1 MKGDR
6 CRFFIVILML
16 VIITGCQK
24 DILKP
29 ETNLDIVPVHKVIAS
44 SSESVPVTN
53 IPAKK
58 DPFFVQSRVK
68 GNDLYIECIVT
79 GISFRE
85 NDQSKA
91 SLGKIIVTVDGDKKE
106 EVSTA
111 AFIVKGLKSGNHR
124 IHLEIMKLNNQ
135 PYKLSKEFTIT
146 IP

>member
-1 MKGDR
+1 
-6 CRFFIVILML
+6 ML
-16 VIITGCQK
+16 VIVSGCQT
-24 DILKP
+24 DIPTLGKK
-29 ETNLDIVPVHKVIAS
+29 LDIVPVHKVIAS
-44 SSESVPVTN
+44 GFESVPVAN

-85 NDQSKA
+85 NDQTKA
-91 SLGKIIVTVDGDKKE
+91 IIGKIIVTVDGIKKE

-111 AFIVKGLKSGNHR
+111 AFIVKGLKPGNHR
-124 IHLEIMKLNNQ
+124 INLEVMKLNNQ
-135 PYKLSKEFTIT
+135 PYQLSKEFTIT